1 MCAYLCLCV
10 CTCVHVCDRMLEVRR
25 QAFKQDFDTAIKPST
40 GSVRALSAHAVN
52 PHVWGGY
59 LSHVLVC
66 LSICVS
72 VRACVVCVPV
82 PVCACMRVCIYVQQ
96 CRTSLLNVLRV

>member
-1 MCAYLCLCV
+1 
-10 CTCVHVCDRMLEVRR
+10 VRR

-52 PHVWGGY
+52 PHAWGGY
-59 LSHVLVC
+59 LSRVLVC

-72 VRACVVCVPV
+72 VRALSVCP
-82 PVCACMRVCIYVQQ
+82 CSC
-96 CRTSLLNVLRV
+96 TSG

>member
-1 MCAYLCLCV
+1 VCVRACACVRICV
-10 CTCVHVCDRMLEVRR
+10 CVYVCDRMLEVRR

-66 LSICVS
+66 LSICVK

-82 PVCACMRVCIYVQQ
+82 PGRACMRV
-96 CRTSLLNVLRV
+96 